1 MEKQSL
7 ISSTRC
13 RCWPVGDL
21 RKLWQKPIL
30 RIRVLQGCGFLM
42 TMILGFE
49 VRVYTTSV
57 HRGQHVLFLPMNQTR
72 WDYTPRMV
80 GFCPKL
86 IRKDLYLMHS
96 LQTTPVRAALR
107 KSTHRSLRR
116 TLMTVLNHGLMNLTI
131 QPRNEL
137 QRSCTRYLFKHLSQT
152 QIPHRCQLLLETC
165 PPTYRQATMLFARRR
180 LRPLKR
186 LLRFCWKR
194 HPQIKSLRGPHPL
207 PHHQAFDHE
216 QPQ

>member
-1 MEKQSL
+1 MAKQSS

-21 RKLWQKPIL
+21 HKLWQKLIL

-49 VRVYTTSV
+49 VRAYMTSV
-57 HRGQHVLFLPMNQTR
+57 HRGQHVLFLSMNQPR
-72 WDYTPRMV
+72 WDYIPMMV
-80 GFCPKL
+80 GYCLKL
-86 IRKDLYLMHS
+86 IRKDRYQMHS
-96 LQTTPVRAALR
+96 LQTTPIRAALR
-107 KSTHRSLRR
+107 KSAHRSLRR
-116 TLMTVLNHGLMNLTI
+116 TLMTALNHGLMNSTI

-152 QIPHRCQLLLETC
+152 QIPHRCQLLLETY

-180 LRPLKR
+180 LRPRKY

-194 HPQIKSLRGPHPL
+194 HPQTKSLRGHHPL